1 MTGEKEYLDEII
13 IRRRRELEKSRH
25 SCIQSGI
32 YAGEELITFSETE
45 RFDCTVKVF
54 RPETF
59 TDMPDEIRNVKY
71 SGTNFPSVIKMEEIN
86 VFVEAGLY
94 KITITSASHS
104 KKTDQIQESHSYQD
118 SSMTYNELLNKLME
132 PDGNC
137 ILSEG
142 NNRAIGEPSF
152 FVCRPGNPGFK

>member
-45 RFDCTVKVF
+45 LFDGTVKVF
-54 RPETF
+54 LPETF

-71 SGTNFPSVIKMEEIN
+71 SSTNSPSVIKMKEGGEI
-86 VFVEAGLY
+86 VFSFQMAE
-94 KITITSASHS
+94 KSI
-104 KKTDQIQESHSYQD
+104 DD
-118 SSMTYNELLNKLME
+118 SIWRKCL
-132 PDGNC
+132 GN
-137 ILSEG
+137 
-142 NNRAIGEPSF
+142 
-152 FVCRPGNPGFK
+152 FKEY